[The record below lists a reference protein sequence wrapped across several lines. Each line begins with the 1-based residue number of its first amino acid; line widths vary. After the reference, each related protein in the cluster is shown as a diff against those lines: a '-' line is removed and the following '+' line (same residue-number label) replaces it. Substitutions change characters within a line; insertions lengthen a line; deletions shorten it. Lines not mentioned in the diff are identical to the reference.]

1 MSKEMQQL
9 KYMRG
14 FLFGKTETEV
24 IGALKS
30 GLDVNTQDLNGQT
43 MLHFMAIFKNDN
55 LIRAILPFNPNPFI
69 QDKDGNTPL
78 MLLFREP
85 NSSTYSLLSCY
96 ERLYLAK
103 GQKQLMNTLCAVGKL
118 LENDENIEKSQKQLS
133 DCVVNAQL
141 DPERAKMII
150 CAMKHFHIR

>member
-1 MSKEMQQL
+1 MSNEMQQI

-14 FLFGKTETEV
+14 FLYGKTETEV
-24 IGALKS
+24 VGALKN

-43 MLHFMAIFKNDN
+43 MLHFMAAFKNDN

-69 QDKDGNTPL
+69 QDEDGNTPL
-78 MLLFREP
+78 MLLFKAP
-85 NSSTYSLLSCY
+85 NSSTYALLSCY

-118 LENDENIEKSQKQLS
+118 LENDENFQTQSPQ
-133 DCVVNAQL
+133 CVVNGRL
-141 DPERAKMII
+141 NPEQAKMVIR
-150 CAMKHFHIR
+150 AMKHFHIR